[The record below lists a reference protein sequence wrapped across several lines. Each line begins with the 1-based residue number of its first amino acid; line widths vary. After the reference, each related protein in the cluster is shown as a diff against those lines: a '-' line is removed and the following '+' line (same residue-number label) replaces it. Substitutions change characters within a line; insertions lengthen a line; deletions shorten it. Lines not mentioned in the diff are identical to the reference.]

1 LRAIASANHNGPMDS
16 DLSRFTARPAT
27 RTVPIP
33 RSSVPGIG
41 WPAISSGADAVMLAL
56 LQQLELSQW
65 SSPET
70 LVALQMRQME
80 LLLAH
85 AAKTCAFYRNRLAML
100 RGIKP
105 GALTPEHLRNVP
117 LLRRRDLQDEGKSII
132 SSSLPKGHGKPFD
145 VYTSGST
152 GTPVRLKGTQM
163 TGMFLGTLNM
173 RLHLWH
179 GRGFSATVAAI
190 QVLKDKDRVPDATKK
205 PIAWAPAFGRGGMF
219 RFDISKTVDDQLAWL
234 AKLNPAYLLTYPSN
248 VLALIERSREKG
260 IRLSKLQQVATLGEI
275 VTSEHRDACREHWGV
290 PIVDTYSSQEVG
302 IIALQ
307 CPGYDHYLV
316 QAESVYVEVLDD
328 AGMPCPPG
336 SVGRVVVTD
345 LHNFAT
351 PLVRYD
357 IGDHAEVGDPCPTG
371 RALPVLTQ
379 IMGRTRNMMT
389 LPDGNRKWPALRYGV
404 MAERFDYRQIQL
416 IQRSVDE
423 IVVRLVVDAPFDAA
437 KEEALR
443 AALTDEIGHRFAFPI
458 EYVDDIPKAANGKYE
473 DFRSEVTG

>member
-1 LRAIASANHNGPMDS
+1 LRVLASATHNGSMDI
-16 DLSRFTARPAT
+16 DPSRFSARPTA
-27 RTVPIP
+27 RTVPTP

-65 SSPET
+65 STPET

-80 LLLAH
+80 LLLSH

-105 GALTPEHLRNVP
+105 GGLTPEHLRSVP
-117 LLRRRDLQDEGKSII
+117 LLRRRELQDEGKSII
-132 SSSLPKGHGKPFD
+132 STSLPKGHGKPFD

-163 TGMFLGTLNM
+163 TATFLGMLNM

-179 GRGFSATVAAI
+179 GRDFSATVGAI
-190 QVLKDKDRVPDATKK
+190 QVLKDKDMANHAAGKA
-205 PIAWAPAFGRGGMF
+205 IAWAPAFGRGGMY
-219 RFDISKTVDDQLAWL
+219 RFDIRNTGDNQLAWL
-234 AKLNPAYLLTYPSN
+234 AKLNPTYLLTYPSN

-260 IRLSKLQQVATLGEI
+260 IRLSKLQQVTILGEI
-275 VTSEHRDACREHWGV
+275 VTTEHRDACREHWGV

-328 AGMPCPPG
+328 GGAPCPPG
-336 SVGRVVVTD
+336 TMGRVVVTD

-351 PLVRYD
+351 PLIRYD
-357 IGDHAEVGDPCPTG
+357 IGDHAEVGGPCPTG
-371 RALPVLTQ
+371 RALPVLTR
-379 IMGRTRNMMT
+379 IMGRTRNMLT

-404 MAERFDYRQIQL
+404 IADRFGYRQIQL
-416 IQRSVDE
+416 VQRSVDE
-423 IVVRLVVDAPFDAA
+423 ILVRLAVDTPFDAA
-437 KEEALR
+437 REEELR
-443 AALTDEIGHRFAFPI
+443 QTLADELGHPFTFHI
-458 EYVDDIPKAANGKYE
+458 EYVGDIPKSANGKYE
-473 DFRSEVTG
+473 DFRSEVAG

>member
-1 LRAIASANHNGPMDS
+1 MDS
-16 DLSRFTARPAT
+16 DLSRFTVRPAT
-27 RTVPIP
+27 RRVPIP

-41 WPAISSGADAVMLAL
+41 WPAIASGADATMLAL

-65 SSPET
+65 SAPET

-105 GALTPEHLRNVP
+105 GALTPEHLRKVP
-117 LLRRRDLQDEGKSII
+117 LLRRRELQDEGKSFI

-163 TGMFLGTLNM
+163 TAMFLGTLNM

-179 GRGFSATVAAI
+179 GRDFSAKVGAI
-190 QVLKDKDRVPDATKK
+190 QVLKDTDMAAQAAGKTVT
-205 PIAWAPAFGRGGMF
+205 WAPAFGRGAML
-219 RFDISKTVDDQLAWL
+219 RFDIRNTVDDQLDWL
-234 AKLNPAYLLTYPSN
+234 AKLNPTYLLTYPSN

-260 IRLSKLQQVATLGEI
+260 VRLTELRQVATLGEI
-275 VTSEHRDACREHWGV
+275 VTAEHRDTCREHWGV

-307 CPGYDHYLV
+307 CPGHDHYLV
-316 QAESVYVEVLDD
+316 QSESVYVEVLDD

-336 SVGRVVVTD
+336 TVGRVVVTD

-351 PLVRYD
+351 PLIRYD
-357 IGDHAEVGDPCPTG
+357 IGDHAEVGGPCPTG
-371 RALPVLTQ
+371 RALPVLTR
-379 IMGRTRNMMT
+379 IMGRTRNMLT

-416 IQRSVDE
+416 IQCSVDE
-423 IVVRLVVDAPFDAA
+423 ILVRLVVDTPFDAA
-437 KEEALR
+437 KEDDLREAL
-443 AALTDEIGHRFAFPI
+443 AGEIGHPFAFPI
-458 EYVDDIPKAANGKYE
+458 EYVDDIPKSANGKYE
-473 DFRSEVTG
+473 DFRSEVAA